1 MPYICTALNV
11 ILNIS
16 LQLSECLSNW
26 NLHLS
31 VSHIEHVQGSCRGH
45 ITFPECNLSLPGF
58 PHHSVS
64 LPSIWLLKP
73 KARTTHESLCSAN
86 TIQVQFLQSFSKT
99 YLKSIHYSAS
109 LLVTTLL
116 WGTISLFNISLWS
129 TFHTAN
135 WVILKPTQIVFL
147 SFVISYIS

>member
-1 MPYICTALNV
+1 MTYICTALNI
-11 ILNIS
+11 ILNNS

-31 VSHIEHVQGSCRGH
+31 VSHIWHVQGSSRGH

-64 LPSIWLLKP
+64 LPFIWLLKP
-73 KARTTHESLCSAN
+73 KARSHPWNLSLLTAN

-116 WGTISLFNISLWS
+116 WGTISLFYTSLWC
-129 TFHTAN
+129 TFHTAA

-147 SFVISYIS
+147 SFVIS